1 MQQDQ
6 LLLVWLLS
14 SISESVVSQVIHC
27 TTSSELWH
35 ELTVHFS
42 SQSLVSVMDLKMQI
56 HSLQKGHLSMQAY
69 FDQKRSLVDRLR
81 MIGCP
86 VSDADLQLFILMDL
100 TLNMIPWLSL

>member
-35 ELTVHFS
+35 ELTVRF
-42 SQSLVSVMDLKMQI
+42 KKI
-56 HSLQKGHLSMQAY
+56 
-69 FDQKRSLVDRLR
+69 VDRLR